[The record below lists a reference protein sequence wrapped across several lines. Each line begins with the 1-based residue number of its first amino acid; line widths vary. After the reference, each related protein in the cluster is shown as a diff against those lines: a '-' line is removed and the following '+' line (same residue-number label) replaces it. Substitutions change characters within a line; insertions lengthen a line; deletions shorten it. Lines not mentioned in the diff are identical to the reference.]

1 MRLVPPGWNLLHC
14 AVMKKA
20 LLLGLAVMMLS
31 FTGCGSLTARW
42 RGQRGEAYPGV
53 RMDVEHATH
62 FTSEG
67 EWIALFDIPLSAVVD
82 TLFLPYD
89 LTGPDKKAEAPK
101 QDHADAAH

>member
-1 MRLVPPGWNLLHC
+1 
-14 AVMKKA
+14 MKKA
-20 LLLGLAVMMLS
+20 LLLGLAVMMFA

-42 RGQRGEAYPGV
+42 RGQRGIAYPGV
-53 RMDVEHATH
+53 RMDAEHATH

-89 LTGPDKKAEAPK
+89 LTMPSPAKDQP
-101 QDHADAAH
+101 QQSADAAEQ

>member
-1 MRLVPPGWNLLHC
+1 MKTTLNLALV
-14 AVMKKA
+14 AA
-20 LLLGLAVMMLS
+20 LLLL
-31 FTGCGSLTARW
+31 TGCGSLTSRW

-53 RMDVEHATH
+53 KMDAEHATH
-62 FTSEG
+62 FTTEG

-89 LTGPDKKAEAPK
+89 LTGPDRAAEAHA

>member
-1 MRLVPPGWNLLHC
+1 
-14 AVMKKA
+14 MKKA
-20 LLLGLAVMMLS
+20 LLLSLAVGMLL

-42 RGQRGEAYPGV
+42 RGQRGTAYPGV
-53 RMDVEHATH
+53 RMDAEHATH

-89 LTGPDKKAEAPK
+89 LTKPSPAKDQP
-101 QDHADAAH
+101 QQSVDAAEH

>member
-1 MRLVPPGWNLLHC
+1 MKTTLNLALV
-14 AVMKKA
+14 AA
-20 LLLGLAVMMLS
+20 LVFL
-31 FTGCGSLTARW
+31 TGCGSLTSRW

-62 FTSEG
+62 YTSEG

-89 LTGPDKKAEAPK
+89 LTGTDKKAEALK

>member
-1 MRLVPPGWNLLHC
+1 MKTTLNLALV
-14 AVMKKA
+14 AA
-20 LLLGLAVMMLS
+20 LLLL
-31 FTGCGSLTARW
+31 TGCGSLTSRW

-53 RMDVEHATH
+53 RMDAEHATH
-62 FTSEG
+62 FTTEG

-89 LTGPDKKAEAPK
+89 LTGSAQAPEAHA